1 MTSRNNVFRDMT
13 ASEDIEGFGARLS
26 MAELRG
32 ELVCSGCVRVW
43 YDALFFKKY
52 VFDSPTR
59 GA

>member
-1 MTSRNNVFRDMT
+1 MTSRNNVSRVLVT
-13 ASEDIEGFGARLS
+13 EDIEGFGARGCPWLNCVVS
-26 MAELRG
+26 WFVRG
-32 ELVCSGCVRVW
+32 SVRVW